1 MTSTKPIVGRV
12 AIFIKGAWVLHTL
25 RYLIGD
31 EAFFNATQQLVYG
44 TDDPKPGNFKPHFA
58 DTQDFIDA
66 VNAETEKDMT
76 WFLSVIFIKRLYCE
90 LVSNATATNTL
101 HFKSA
106 AKAPFT
112 MPVEIRVGGELRTV
126 VVSKEAKTITLPS
139 NDVHIVLDPESKIL
153 RQQDYLDEY
162 SAFEAK

>member
-1 MTSTKPIVGRV
+1 MTST
-12 AIFIKGAWVLHTL
+12 
-25 RYLIGD
+25 
-31 EAFFNATQQLVYG
+31 
-44 TDDPKPGNFKPHFA
+44 KPHFA

-66 VNAETEKDMT
+66 VNAETGKDMT
-76 WFLSVIFIKRLYCE
+76 WFFEHYIYQAALPE
-90 LVSNATATNTL
+90 LVSERDGDQLTL

>member
-1 MTSTKPIVGRV
+1 
-12 AIFIKGAWVLHTL
+12 
-25 RYLIGD
+25 
-31 EAFFNATQQLVYG
+31 
-44 TDDPKPGNFKPHFA
+44 
-58 DTQDFIDA
+58 
-66 VNAETEKDMT
+66 
-76 WFLSVIFIKRLYCE
+76 
-90 LVSNATATNTL
+90 
-101 HFKSA
+101 
-106 AKAPFT
+106 